1 VTFAA
6 FCENSLFGGS
16 PGTSAQKISKA
27 AKGRP
32 HDCAGWGRQQERSFV
47 IFAPFCENPLFGG
60 SSGTKAVMCRR
71 AFVLILAHLRV
82 WAGKILHVKL
92 ALAAE
97 VDDLPA
103 SEKR

>member
-1 VTFAA
+1 
-6 FCENSLFGGS
+6 
-16 PGTSAQKISKA
+16 
-27 AKGRP
+27 
-32 HDCAGWGRQQERSFV
+32 
-47 IFAPFCENPLFGG
+47 
-60 SSGTKAVMCRR
+60 MCRR